1 MRVVLAPRAAHAFD
15 TPTPLPDRA
24 AIERA
29 RGLVARFPE
38 ARLREVALVRAREL
52 DLRADTGGA
61 TRVWLALESLQV
73 TGSFKVR
80 GAVFALA
87 AIKEA
92 AVRAGDANPRV
103 IAASAG
109 NHGAGVA
116 YAARMLGV
124 RASIVVPTSTPRAKR
139 DRIVACGA
147 EVVFGPT
154 AHYDDAEAAAIAM
167 AAKEQVRF
175 LSAYDDEDVLLGNG
189 ASLGFEITRAL
200 GRPADA
206 ILTPFGGGGLAC
218 GLACASSVD
227 AAEALT
233 SRSRRRVWGAQSE
246 ACPAMA
252 KSLELGSAVE
262 KMTADSTLAD
272 GLEGGIPV
280 RAFQR
285 ARGAVAGVVVVIE
298 RAIAEAVAFAVKEL
312 GLVIEGSAACALAP
326 VLAGLPEPMRLPGGG
341 DLVVVLSGRNIDRE
355 VLAGTLD
362 PRPA

>member
-1 MRVVLAPRAAHAFD
+1 MRVVLAPRAAGGSE
-15 TPTPLPDRA
+15 TPLPDRA
-24 AIERA
+24 ATERA

-52 DLRADTGGA
+52 DLRADPGGA
-61 TRVWLALESLQV
+61 TRIWLALESLQV

-80 GAVFALA
+80 GAVLALA
-87 AIKEA
+87 AIKEEA
-92 AVRAGDANPRV
+92 TRAGDASPRV

-139 DRIVACGA
+139 DRIVAYGA
-147 EVVFGPT
+147 EVLFGPT

-167 AAKEQVRF
+167 AAKDEVRF

-200 GRPADA
+200 GRAADA
-206 ILTPFGGGGLAC
+206 VLAPFGGGGLAC
-218 GLACASSVD
+218 GLACASAVD
-227 AAEALT
+227 AAEART
-233 SRSRRRVWGAQSE
+233 SRRRVWGAQSE

-272 GLEGGIPV
+272 GLEGGIPA
-280 RAFQR
+280 RAFGR
-285 ARGAVAGVVVVIE
+285 ARGAVAGVVVVTE

-326 VLAGLPEPMRLPGGG
+326 VLAGLPEPLRLPGGG
-341 DLVVVLSGRNIDRE
+341 DFVVVLTGRNIDRE

-362 PRPA
+362 ARPA